1 MASVTAYEAKTRFGK
16 LLERVA
22 RGEEVV
28 ITKHEKP
35 VARLVPEGRATLQSI
50 REAVSKL
57 RELRS
62 RIAERIGGESKLNF
76 EDFKSAVEEGRR

>member
-22 RGEEVV
+22 QGEEVV

-35 VARLVPEGRATLQSI
+35 VARLIPEGRAS
-50 REAVSKL
+50 RPAVRQAVARL
-57 RELRS
+57 RELRL
-62 RIAERIGGESKLNF
+62 RIAERTGKKPKVSF
-76 EDFKSAVEEGRR
+76 DDFKAAVEEGRR